1 MNKTERRDFVE
12 VTLQAVIDKARED
25 ILLEYGGWNLKTG
38 EFQIFEHD
46 VSSTAYTE
54 AVRVRY
60 RNQAPEFGK
69 VQGIEADGYLWI
81 VKDVLKAIER
91 L

>member
-1 MNKTERRDFVE
+1 MNT
-12 VTLQAVIDKARED
+12 
-25 ILLEYGGWNLKTG
+25 
-38 EFQIFEHD
+38 
-46 VSSTAYTE
+46 TAYNE

-69 VQGIEADGYLWI
+69 IQSIEADGYLWI

>member
-12 VTLQAVIDKARED
+12 ITLQAVIDKAGED
-25 ILLEYGGWNLKTG
+25 ILLEYGGWNPKTG
-38 EFQIFEHD
+38 KFQVLEHD
-46 VSSTAYTE
+46 VDSTAYYET
-54 AVRVRY
+54 VRVRY

-69 VQGIEADGYLWI
+69 VQSIEADGYLWI